1 VLGTVSL
8 IAGLLDRR
16 GNLAHKVARL
26 WAWLIVKTTGVRI
39 RRTGQALPPE
49 TDSAVFV
56 ANHASFFDIPIVF
69 NALPRQLRLMAKA
82 SLLYVP
88 FIGWHL
94 HRSGHVLVDRTKPGA
109 AIFKRMRRMARSG
122 ASLLVFPEGGRNDG
136 ELRKFKAGIFL
147 LAIEHHL
154 PIVPVTILGNRDDA
168 EGAAGGDAGR
178 CPGIIHDG
186 STESLTRRRA
196 AAARVEGIIRSF
208 RLFRARR
215 DRSARCRF
223 HRAAGLADSVRSRP
237 RSRSMARRP
246 ARRSRGRATF
256 RTRERRRHHRGA
268 HDGKRVG
275 LDPTKTRLSS
285 EALRE
290 GAQATRCRASTA
302 SWTSSTGARD
312 AGAVR
317 A

>member
-1 VLGTVSL
+1 MSLPPFHWWRTVLLLIPAIATYTIVLGTVSL
-8 IAGLLDRR
+8 FAGLLDRR

-154 PIVPVTILGNRDDA
+154 PIVPVTILGNRDVMPK
-168 EGAAGGDAGR
+168 GRLAAMPADVR
-178 CPGIIHDG
+178 VIIHDRI
-186 STESLTRRRA
+186 STESLTREDARPL
-196 AAARVEGIIRSF
+196 AARVEGIIRSA
-208 RLFRARR
+208 LQE
-215 DRSARCRF
+215 
-223 HRAAGLADSVRSRP
+223 
-237 RSRSMARRP
+237 
-246 ARRSRGRATF
+246 
-256 RTRERRRHHRGA
+256 RT
-268 HDGKRVG
+268 
-275 LDPTKTRLSS
+275 
-285 EALRE
+285 
-290 GAQATRCRASTA
+290 
-302 SWTSSTGARD
+302 
-312 AGAVR
+312 
-317 A
+317 